1 MSQNLS
7 SAAVVI
13 GALWVKLSISAR
25 VMKTAV
31 IILVLAGCLVTL
43 NIKMGAE
50 AFKRR
55 YFAKFFELQNC
66 CKKKGCP
73 YMEGNCVP
81 HINKGCYC
89 LGDKEGLFD

>member
-1 MSQNLS
+1 M
-7 SAAVVI
+7 I
-13 GALWVKLSISAR
+13 WVLI
-25 VMKTAV
+25 
-31 IILVLAGCLVTL
+31 GCLVTL

-50 AFKRR
+50 GSKRR

-66 CKKKGCP
+66 CQKKGCP

-89 LGDKEGLFD
+89 LDDKEGLFD